1 MALLFPTAAVPKAYD
16 ITADSLR
23 ALDIKGLIL
32 DIDNTLVFYG
42 VYRPT
47 ARNTAW
53 LNGLTQA
60 GLAVAFVSNG
70 RQQRVEEYN
79 RDFGFYFSFR
89 SGKPKKAGFLKAAQA
104 MNLAPRQ
111 IAVVGDQIYTDI
123 LGGNRVGMFTCLVQ
137 PIKPEPWLR
146 FRLKRALERPVVRR
160 LKHTKEEETP

>member
-1 MALLFPTAAVPKAYD
+1 M
-16 ITADSLR
+16 
-23 ALDIKGLIL
+23 
-32 DIDNTLVFYG
+32 
-42 VYRPT
+42 
-47 ARNTAW
+47 
-53 LNGLTQA
+53 
-60 GLAVAFVSNG
+60 
-70 RQQRVEEYN
+70 
-79 RDFGFYFSFR
+79 
-89 SGKPKKAGFLKAAQA
+89 KAAQA

>member
-1 MALLFPTAAVPKAYD
+1 M
-16 ITADSLR
+16 
-23 ALDIKGLIL
+23 
-32 DIDNTLVFYG
+32 
-42 VYRPT
+42 
-47 ARNTAW
+47 
-53 LNGLTQA
+53 
-60 GLAVAFVSNG
+60 AFVSNG